1 MGADQNPDGTDQE
14 VLKNS
19 PPTLME
25 FEIRLLIMK
34 KVSDVISITLVPLFS
49 FGCNSIEPI
58 TESDV
63 INALDNFFSA
73 MDVDNF
79 DRNRVTDL
87 VTDDFRIYEMEKNFT
102 LEQFF
107 NFIDSQ
113 TKDITSTNWELSNH
127 TVSIDDKSAHVHY
140 LNKGSFLMIDPKGK
154 EQTMNIEWL
163 ESAYFVKENGKLKL
177 KFLQSDDITK
187 ENPTNSE

>member
-1 MGADQNPDGTDQE
+1 M
-14 VLKNS
+14 
-19 PPTLME
+19 
-25 FEIRLLIMK
+25 
-34 KVSDVISITLVPLFS
+34 ISITLITLFS
-49 FGCNSIEPI
+49 FGCNSIEQI
-58 TESDV
+58 AESDV

-73 MDVDNF
+73 MDGD
-79 DRNRVTDL
+79 DLDWNRVADL
-87 VTDDFRIYEMEKNFT
+87 VTDDFRIYEMENNFT
-102 LEQFF
+102 LEEFF

-113 TKDITSTNWELSNH
+113 ENIIISTNWELSKF
-127 TVSIDDKSAHVHY
+127 TVSIDEKSAHVHY
-140 LNKGSFLMIDPKGK
+140 LNKGRFLTIDPKGK

>member
-1 MGADQNPDGTDQE
+1 MQ
-14 VLKNS
+14 K
-19 PPTLME
+19 
-25 FEIRLLIMK
+25 I
-34 KVSDVISITLVPLFS
+34 SDVISITLITLFS

-79 DRNRVTDL
+79 DRNRVADL

-107 NFIDSQ
+107 NFMDSQ
-113 TKDITSTNWELSNH
+113 RKDITSTNWELSNY

-140 LNKGSFLMIDPKGK
+140 LNKGRVLMIDPKGK
-154 EQTMNIEWL
+154 DE
-163 ESAYFVKENGKLKL
+163 Y
-177 KFLQSDDITK
+177 
-187 ENPTNSE
+187 

>member
-1 MGADQNPDGTDQE
+1 
-14 VLKNS
+14 
-19 PPTLME
+19 
-25 FEIRLLIMK
+25 MK
-34 KVSDVISITLVPLFS
+34 QISDVISITLITLFS

-63 INALDNFFSA
+63 INALNNFFSA

-79 DRNRVTDL
+79 DRNRVADL

-107 NFIDSQ
+107 NFMDSQ
-113 TKDITSTNWELSNH
+113 TKDITSTNWELSNY
-127 TVSIDDKSAHVHY
+127 TVSVDDKSAHVHY
-140 LNKGSFLMIDPKGK
+140 FNKGRFLMTDPEGK

-163 ESAYFVKENGKLKL
+163 ESAYFVKENGALKL